1 MYRAFRTY
9 ITFHRPCDGSLNR
22 CFNSTFK
29 TFHKTIVGVPNG
41 IVNPLH
47 EILQLPLNNG
57 GRVEGWGWCVL
68 LPCRQI
74 WQAEAFT
81 VAPGSKGVGIDQ
93 RETSRTSTAGRCQ
106 CPSADGSI
114 DCAPRHPGKLCRLG
128 QVQQF
133 GHALP
138 ACPGG
143 VVNLLPVDRINEHEG
158 ARRPGAS
165 VLCGGGKARDVLP
178 GVESL
183 PQLLTVF
190 GGGEKMT
197 SQAEV
202 LRDGTIRGEEALRM
216 PR

>member
-1 MYRAFRTY
+1 VFGTRDARLLSWSDPARRRRCHRGECDKIAGGDAHYGGMPLSRSAEGPRSAVGPHESAGLGRVNREGGTFQRRGETRVPL
-9 ITFHRPCDGSLNR
+9 FHRHTPRLLQGPKPCEAAIGTLS
-22 CFNSTFK
+22 F
-29 TFHKTIVGVPNG
+29 G
-41 IVNPLH
+41 IVRD
-47 EILQLPLNNG
+47 
-57 GRVEGWGWCVL
+57 GRSCVN
-68 LPCRQI
+68 
-74 WQAEAFT
+74 EN
-81 VAPGSKGVGIDQ
+81 SD
-93 RETSRTSTAGRCQ
+93 
-106 CPSADGSI
+106 
-114 DCAPRHPGKLCRLG
+114 
-128 QVQQF
+128 
-133 GHALP
+133 
-138 ACPGG
+138 G